1 MSRIVTAYQP
11 HYYPRLHYLA
21 RAQQA
26 DVFVIYDDVQF
37 SRGSPQHHAPIEY
50 YDREKLIIPVKHT
63 GSKIPIDE
71 ARLDLSE
78 RWPAK
83 HLQTL
88 CGKYGSTA
96 AELAPFY
103 ENICTSVLDID
114 FLRENTDTVAEL
126 AGGSRGRELV
136 DRCVRRD
143 AEWRE
148 RKHELDDV
156 RREKERIEG
165 RIAERK
171 REDPAADIDDLVSKA
186 DEFNERLD
194 GSEADCRSL
203 KEQRNRAVMA
213 LSEQLSGNDPVQ
225 WLQLHE
231 LWMVTGI
238 DPEELM
244 GDTKLIE
251 LTIPILN
258 ELLKRFD
265 VTSTVV
271 RSSELDIEHPGD
283 ASEYLARMTE
293 AFDGDSYLSGGVGYE
308 NYLDE
313 EPFEERGMDV
323 LVQDWEPTWEDGN
336 VCALDVLFGADD
348 PGQYIR

>member
-1 MSRIVTAYQP
+1 MGRIVTAYQP

-37 SRGSPQHHAPIEY
+37 SRGSPQNRAAIEY
-50 YDREKLIIPVKHT
+50 QGMESLVAPVQHT
-63 GSKIPIDE
+63 GRDSPIDE
-71 ARLDLSE
+71 AALDMSNP
-78 RWPAK
+78 WPAT
-83 HLQTL
+83 HAETL
-88 CGKYGSTA
+88 IGKYGA
-96 AELAPFY
+96 VAKELVPFY
-103 ENICTSVLDID
+103 ERLCARILDID
-114 FLRENTDTVAEL
+114 FLRENPETVADL
-126 AGGSRGRELV
+126 AGGSHGRELV
-136 DRCVRRD
+136 DRYEQRD
-143 AEWRE
+143 AEWRT
-148 RKHELDDV
+148 RKREMDELRHE
-156 RREKERIEG
+156 KKNIEG

-171 REDPAADIDDLVSKA
+171 CEDPNAGIEDLVSEVNGFA
-186 DEFNERLD
+186 EQLEAA
-194 GSEADCRSL
+194 EADAQET
-203 KEQRNRAVMA
+203 KEARNQVLMA
-213 LSEQLSGNDPVQ
+213 LSEQLSENDPVQ

-293 AFDGDSYLSGGVGYE
+293 AFDGDGYLSGGVGYE

-313 EPFEERGMDV
+313 EPFEERGIEV